1 MGHNAELKVYKT
13 VLLEKENP
21 ILDHG
26 FFFINR
32 KVFSIWN
39 EFCVFLR

>member
-21 ILDHG
+21 ILDHV
-26 FFFINR
+26 FFSLIVKSSVYGMNSVYF
-32 KVFSIWN
+32 
-39 EFCVFLR
+39 

>member
-1 MGHNAELKVYKT
+1 MGRNAELKVYKI

-26 FFFINR
+26 FFSLIVKSSVYGMNSVYF
-32 KVFSIWN
+32 
-39 EFCVFLR
+39 

>member
-26 FFFINR
+26 FFLLIVKSSVYGMNSVYF
-32 KVFSIWN
+32 
-39 EFCVFLR
+39 